1 MNSRRKLILAFGAD
15 ATRAEEF
22 CKGDEQVTRQ
32 KQRIAHESNVIMPA
46 SQRKTAQ

>member
-1 MNSRRKLILAFGAD
+1 MNNRRKLVIALGAG

-32 KQRIAHESNVIMPA
+32 KERIAHESNIITPA
-46 SQRKTAQ
+46 SLRKTAQ